1 MISPRLQPLLFL
13 CAVYIYPEAPL
24 HRATAGEGM
33 TIKGVNSLRAM
44 QAGTISVSMTGDE
57 VVISLARALN
67 LDVDGYQAS

>member
-13 CAVYIYPEAPL
+13 CAVDIYPEAPL